1 MLAPRSTSTS
11 IFANSTTMLQFCSSY
26 CLALA
31 ASMPTAALFA
41 GNWPCSTRC
50 RPGLAVVRRKVDF
63 HAHLSTTSYLRGTNN
78 NKPNQPPLRCL
89 GILENQLP
97 NVVIMAFSSRLSM
110 AKNAREICFALRS
123 ISIACDA
130 QSWTPA
136 HGCPL
141 SLSLLP
147 RTVHDQRRGKQVPND
162 SLPIIGFLFIF
173 LSAFSLYFFV
183 FSAEFSSAFQHTPGP
198 QPVIRA
204 SSALWRAAQP
214 AHGDS
219 APLITYPTIRP
230 SHLTGPGLRITL
242 APAIASGDLLLQI
255 E

>member
-1 MLAPRSTSTS
+1 MLARRSTSTS

-26 CLALA
+26 CLAIA

-50 RPGLAVVRRKVDF
+50 RPGLAVVRQKVDF
-63 HAHLSTTSYLRGTNN
+63 HAHLSTTSYLHGTNN

-110 AKNAREICFALRS
+110 AKNARETCFALYRLPV
-123 ISIACDA
+123 
-130 QSWTPA
+130 TPSLGRPPTA
-136 HGCPL
+136 ARFHSLSSPGRFMTKGGESRCPMTASPL
-141 SLSLLP
+141 LAFIFYFSLSL
-147 RTVHDQRRGKQVPND
+147 
-162 SLPIIGFLFIF
+162 
-173 LSAFSLYFFV
+173 YYFV